1 MSQDIFAEWVAAL
14 EVRHLAGFRVQE
26 VTRALRALSSAYV
39 ERRHALGR
47 GRALDTS
54 GKRAAFALFY
64 APLHLLTIREVV
76 RALGEPAP
84 PAIVDLGCGTGAAGA
99 AWALRGSEVSGFLGS
114 EVLGFRGS
122 EVPRNLG
129 TPEPRNLGTP
139 EPRTTDVRVTGI
151 DRHPWAVEEARWTYR
166 QLRLKGTARV
176 GDAARFRPPRGD
188 VGIVVAYLLNE
199 LTEAARHTVLA
210 ALVDASRHGARV
222 LVVEPIARAVAPWW
236 DEAARAVREAGG
248 RADQWRFT
256 LDLPP
261 LLQMLD
267 KAAGLDHRE
276 LKARSLFI
284 ARNR

>member
-1 MSQDIFAEWVAAL
+1 MLSWRLAQTHVLTYFPLSTLNFQLVFSGWLAAL
-14 EVRHLAGFRVQE
+14 EARHLARFRVQE

-84 PAIVDLGCGTGAAGA
+84 SAIIDLGCGTGAAGA
-99 AWALRGSEVSGFLGS
+99 AWALED
-114 EVLGFRGS
+114 
-122 EVPRNLG
+122 PAHA
-129 TPEPRNLGTP
+129 
-139 EPRTTDVRVTGI
+139 RVTGI
-151 DRHPWAVEEARWTYR
+151 DRQLWAVEEARWTYR
-166 QLRLKGTARV
+166 QLRVKGTARV
-176 GDAARFRPPRGD
+176 GDAARFRPPRGE
-188 VGIVVAYLLNE
+188 VGIVAAYVLNE
-199 LTEAARHTVLA
+199 LP
-210 ALVDASRHGARV
+210 DASRNKVQAALLNASVHGARV

-236 DEAARAVREAGG
+236 DEAAGAVRAAGG

-267 KAAGLDHRE
+267 TAAGLDHRE

-284 ARNR
+284 ARSR